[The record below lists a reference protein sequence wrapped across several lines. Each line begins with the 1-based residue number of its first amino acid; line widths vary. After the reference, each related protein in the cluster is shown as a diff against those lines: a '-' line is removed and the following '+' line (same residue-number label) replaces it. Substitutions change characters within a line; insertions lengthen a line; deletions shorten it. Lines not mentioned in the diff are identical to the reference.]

1 MYSDLENLL
10 SYNFKNKNLLLEAL
24 THPSMSFNQKKIFNY
39 ERLEFLGDSVLSTAI
54 SEYIF
59 NKFKTANEGTLSKK
73 RSILVSKDTLSKI
86 AKKINL
92 GKYII
97 LTKGE
102 ENGGG
107 RDNINN
113 LENCMEAIIGA
124 IFLDSSFIEI
134 KKVIYKLWNNFFD
147 TNEEYSY
154 KTLLQEW
161 SQKHIKE
168 LPQYILEKT
177 TLIDKREI
185 FTVRLK
191 VKGFEDMVEDG
202 YNIKNIEKDLA
213 KKMLEKIKSDK
224 KGKY

>member
-1 MYSDLENLL
+1 
-10 SYNFKNKNLLLEAL
+10 
-24 THPSMSFNQKKIFNY
+24 
-39 ERLEFLGDSVLSTAI
+39 
-54 SEYIF
+54 
-59 NKFKTANEGTLSKK
+59 
-73 RSILVSKDTLSKI
+73 
-86 AKKINL
+86 
-92 GKYII
+92 
-97 LTKGE
+97 
-102 ENGGG
+102 
-107 RDNINN
+107 
-113 LENCMEAIIGA
+113 MEAIIGA